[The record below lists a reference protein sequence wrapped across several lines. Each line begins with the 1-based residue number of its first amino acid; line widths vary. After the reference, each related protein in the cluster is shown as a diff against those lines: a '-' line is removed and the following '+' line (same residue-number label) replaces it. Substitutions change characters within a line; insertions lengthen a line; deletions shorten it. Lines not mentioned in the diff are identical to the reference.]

1 MDASCG
7 GDKQTSRTDMA
18 ATIIPSPTIPNS
30 ATGLLLS
37 HSPGVFVAALLVGM
51 AGIRMSADEYVYTSI
66 GVTTATA
73 LGVTAEMDC
82 GHMYAQH
89 VPISSICR
97 RLNASVGFIANSI
110 PSLV

>member
-18 ATIIPSPTIPNS
+18 ATIIPKPTIPNT
-30 ATGLLLS
+30 ATGLLNS
-37 HSPGVFVAALLVGM
+37 HSPGVFVAVLLVAI
-51 AGIRMSADEYVYTSI
+51 AGIGISADKYVFTSI
-66 GVTTATA
+66 GMTSAAA

-82 GHMYAQH
+82 GHMAQH
-89 VPISSICR
+89 VPISSTCR
-97 RLNASVGFIANSI
+97 RLNPSFGFITNSI